1 MAWLLFEFEFQL
13 FLEILTQVIQ
23 TQDSVEDI
31 LRKLSGV
38 QPPDGPAEHPSAA
51 KYLKDN
57 NLNRSGY
64 RHCSDNIKDQSGST
78 DNALGQSGSTDN
90 ALGQSG
96 SRDNAL
102 DQSGSNRDN
111 ALDQSVSNRDNT
123 LGQLGF
129 SRDNTLDQ
137 SGSRLSEYV
146 NPGDS
151 PSRLD
156 DYLSILDS
164 PDIDKEL
171 QTAFFKIDC
180 GETEI

>member
-1 MAWLLFEFEFQL
+1 M
-13 FLEILTQVIQ
+13 IQ

-38 QPPDGPAEHPSAA
+38 QPPDGPAEHPSAF

-64 RHCSDNIKDQSGST
+64 RHCSDNIKD
-78 DNALGQSGSTDN
+78 QSGSTDN

-129 SRDNTLDQ
+129 SGDNTLDQ

>member
-1 MAWLLFEFEFQL
+1 M
-13 FLEILTQVIQ
+13 IQ

-38 QPPDGPAEHPSAA
+38 QPPDGPAEHPSAF

-78 DNALGQSGSTDN
+78 DNALGQSGS
-90 ALGQSG
+90 
-96 SRDNAL
+96 RDNAL

-111 ALDQSVSNRDNT
+111 ALDQSVSN
-123 LGQLGF
+123 
-129 SRDNTLDQ
+129 RDNTLDQ